1 MFVCLEGIDGAGKS
15 TQSRLLL
22 ASLQADGI
30 AAELVCDPGTTKLG
44 LAIRQLILDCDDPI
58 SPAAQMLLFSSARAE
73 LTQYIQQRVA
83 AGVVIICDRWVLST
97 LVYQTKLN
105 NVDKNLVLEIFNKTS
120 CRPDLCI
127 LLDIDPS
134 AAETRKAHETRK
146 DRYERESLAT
156 KQSMRAAYL
165 EFAGQ
170 IECARQ
176 VVVVPAD
183 DTQHAVHARIKEVF
197 DNTVAERNQHASSSG
212 RRCRV

>member
-22 ASLQADGI
+22 SALQADGI

-73 LTQYIQQRVA
+73 LSQYIQQRIA
-83 AGVVIICDRWVLST
+83 EDVVVICDRWVLST

-105 NVDKNLVLEIFNKTS
+105 GVDKELVLEVFNKTS
-120 CRPDLCI
+120 CLPDLCI
-127 LLDIDPS
+127 LLDIEPS

-146 DRYERESLAT
+146 DRYERSTLAA
-156 KQSMRAAYL
+156 KHAMRHAYL
-165 EFAGQ
+165 EFAANV
-170 IECARQ
+170 ECAHEIKIID
-176 VVVVPAD
+176 AD
-183 DTQHAVHARIKEVF
+183 DAQEAVHSRIKSVFDTTLAVRRQHACNIGK
-197 DNTVAERNQHASSSG
+197 
-212 RRCRV
+212 RCRI